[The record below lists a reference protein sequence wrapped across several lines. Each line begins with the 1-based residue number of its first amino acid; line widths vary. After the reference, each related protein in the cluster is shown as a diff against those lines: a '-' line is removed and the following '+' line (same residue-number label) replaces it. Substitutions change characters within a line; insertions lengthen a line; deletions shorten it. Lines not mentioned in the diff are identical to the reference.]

1 MNAERIGKQLAE
13 IAFNV
18 NGDVCYKDQMKAL
31 ELLQKQLGLFT
42 QRVEMKQEVI
52 EIGVEGVDEN

>member
-1 MNAERIGKQLAE
+1 
-13 IAFNV
+13 
-18 NGDVCYKDQMKAL
+18 MKAL

-52 EIGVEGVDEN
+52 EIGVEGIDEN